1 MSEGLEQ
8 ESKKLGKEQSGEE
21 EAMKI
26 NDIGKSDK
34 VLDMGICDENWLM
47 GCQGMEVTE
56 VASILI
62 NEVMVSDN
70 MAHYNC

>member
-1 MSEGLEQ
+1 MSQGLEQ

-34 VLDMGICDENWLM
+34 AWE
-47 GCQGMEVTE
+47 
-56 VASILI
+56 S
-62 NEVMVSDN
+62 VMRIGG
-70 MAHYNC
+70 